1 MNNAVNK
8 TGLRSRRGVTVAE
21 VAIALVIIAII
32 SGTAVGLILNSVKV
46 EANFVA
52 VTQTQTSAE
61 NVLEC
66 FRFSDNPDTFLQ
78 TLQTLGAYEFDSEQN
93 AYILTGKTVNVT
105 VKASFAPKKLEYTAV
120 KSNGE
125 EIYSYTFPVE
135 GGAAS

>member
-1 MNNAVNK
+1 MNKKVNK
-8 TGLRSRRGVTVAE
+8 SGLRSRKGISVAE
-21 VAIALVIIAII
+21 VAVALVIITII
-32 SGTAVGLILNSVKV
+32 SGAAISLVLNSVKV
-46 EANFVA
+46 ETNFVA
-52 VTQTQTSAE
+52 ATQTQTSAE

-66 FRFSDNPDTFLQ
+66 FRFSDNADTFLQ
-78 TLQTLGAYEFDSEQN
+78 ALQTLDAYEFDSEQN

-135 GGAAS
+135 GGASS